1 MSYVA
6 LYRKWRPD
14 VFSEV
19 KGQEHVVTTLQNQLV
34 HDRIGHAYLFHGT
47 RGTGKT
53 TLAKLFAKAVNCE
66 HRLPDGSPCNTCEM
80 CRSISEGSSMNVI
93 EIDAASNNGVDNIRE
108 IRDEVQYSPATGKY
122 KVYIIDEAHMLSPAA
137 CNALLKTLEEPPSYV
152 IFILATTDTHAIP
165 ITILS
170 RCQKYDFHRIS
181 VETIAA
187 RLDDLLNREGIPY
200 EEEAVHYVAKV
211 ADGSMR
217 DALSVMDQCISY
229 LLGETLTYDKVL
241 EILGAVDVEVFHEML
256 GFIWNGQVMDALS
269 LLDKVMWQG
278 RELAQFVSDFIWY
291 LRNLL
296 LMQSSEYGAQ
306 MVDVSSEYKAL
317 MQTQAN
323 EVEEAAL
330 MRYIRDLSELGNR
343 MRFASQKRV
352 EVEIAVMKLCKPQ
365 TEHDYL
371 DLADRIRQLETQI
384 EDLVLRGPV
393 QASVPVSAQAGR
405 PEESAEQVDVD
416 AELNRVLEPADAA
429 KIKDVAAHWSN
440 VKAKLGSPMDLY
452 LDGAELN
459 LGSDNASLMLT
470 FPRQDDYGYM
480 HISKPECLEELSAA
494 VADIVGSVIR
504 FQCQY
509 RTSPKK
515 TGDVHSINLA
525 KINHLVEYED

>member
-14 VFSEV
+14 TFSEV
-19 KGQEHVVTTLQNQLV
+19 KGQEHVVTTLQNQLI

-80 CRSISEGSSMNVI
+80 CRSISEGSAMNVI

-108 IRDEVQYSPATGKY
+108 IRDEVQYSPATGSY

-187 RLDDLLNREGIPY
+187 RLEDLLHREEIPY
-200 EEEAVHYVAKV
+200 EQEAVHYVAKA

-217 DALSVMDQCISY
+217 DALSIMDQCISY

-256 GFIWNGQVMDALS
+256 GYIWQGQVMDALS
-269 LLDKVMWQG
+269 LLDRVMWQG
-278 RELAQFVSDFIWY
+278 REMAQFVSDFIWY

-296 LMQSSEYGAQ
+296 LMQSSQYGAQ
-306 MVDVSSEYKAL
+306 MVDVSSEYKTQ
-317 MQTQAN
+317 MQEQAQ
-323 EVEEAAL
+323 EVDEAAL
-330 MRYIRDLSELGNR
+330 MRYIRELSELGNR

-352 EVEIAVMKLCKPQ
+352 EAEITVMKLCKPQ
-365 TEHDYL
+365 TEQDYL
-371 DLADRIRQLETQI
+371 DLADRIRQLEKQI
-384 EDLVLRGPV
+384 EELQTHGVAAPAAAVVEAEPASEPV
-393 QASVPVSAQAGR
+393 
-405 PEESAEQVDVD
+405 EQVDVE

-429 KIKDVAAHWSN
+429 KIREVASNWAN
-440 VKAKLGSPMDLY
+440 VKAKLGPPMDLY
-452 LDGAELN
+452 LNEAELN
-459 LGSDNASLMLT
+459 LGPDNASLMLT
-470 FPRQDDYGYM
+470 FPRPESFGYM
-480 HISKPECLEELSAA
+480 HVSKPECLEELSAA

-509 RTSPKK
+509 RTSAKK